1 MTSGCELPCSWSEDR
16 AEVNL
21 PNTDKLLSLQ
31 QLKCSTGRDAVVKG
45 GRKDNKYGITS
56 GALGEKGSCLPEI
69 KKKNKN
75 ISAGGSSLPTSPR
88 DLCSL
93 SRCFGFL
100 QNTAETHGRNKRA
113 EVWETDRAKAS
124 QQDSTTMSW

>member
-1 MTSGCELPCSWSEDR
+1 MTSGCELPRSWSEDR

-21 PNTDKLLSLQ
+21 PNTDKLLPLQ

-69 KKKNKN
+69 KKKKN
-75 ISAGGSSLPTSPR
+75 ISVQEDHLCQLPPR

-124 QQDSTTMSW
+124 QQDSTTISW

>member
-1 MTSGCELPCSWSEDR
+1 MTSGCELPRSWSEDR

-21 PNTDKLLSLQ
+21 PNTDKLLPLQ

-69 KKKNKN
+69 KKKKKYQSRRI
-75 ISAGGSSLPTSPR
+75 ISANFPQRSVFTEQVFWL
-88 DLCSL
+88 LAKHC
-93 SRCFGFL
+93 
-100 QNTAETHGRNKRA
+100 RN
-113 EVWETDRAKAS
+113 
-124 QQDSTTMSW
+124 SWKEQTG